1 MNHDGMAPSGSGTEA
16 LLVGPKIPP
25 VPVSKWRPRTDEN
38 GSWILWV
45 QHFYADTETYN
56 VPDEDRRY
64 HQTHSIAIESRRA
77 TQHGYRRMLQ
87 KRNRMHGHSPQNHKF
102 LRASK
107 SLCYFRVFLFEYL
120 LMFTFLF
127 FTVSVTTRCLEAADM
142 EVDARKYLTY
152 CEGVVSQ
159 I

>member
-1 MNHDGMAPSGSGTEA
+1 MGNPTFSSLVHRRRRSIRVGRHIMNHDGMAPSGSGTEA
-16 LLVGPKIPP
+16 LLVVPKIPP

-38 GSWILWV
+38 GSWILASV
-45 QHFYADTETYN
+45 QHFYADTKTYY
-56 VPDEDRRY
+56 VQDEDRRY
-64 HQTHSIAIESRRA
+64 HQTHSIAMESRRA

-102 LRASK
+102 LRAI
-107 SLCYFRVFLFEYL
+107 
-120 LMFTFLF
+120 
-127 FTVSVTTRCLEAADM
+127 RCLEAADM